1 MQTIAFVSQKGG
13 TGKTTT
19 AIGLAVAAHLE
30 GRRVVIIDT
39 DPQTNAANWGDRRQE
54 QKIAEGPESYSCGVG
69 QLAKVIEGARADG
82 YDLAIIDTA
91 GKSDTAATAA
101 AKLADLVL
109 IPVQSQVFD
118 LETLDA
124 VKVILGMAENPPAF
138 VVITKAHPATRD
150 PVGDMAEGIKAR
162 FGLDIA
168 PAALTLRRVYAVAP
182 ETGQGPQEIE
192 KDGKA
197 AAELAALYAFA
208 KAQNS
213 KTAKLQKR
221 A

>member
-1 MQTIAFVSQKGG
+1 MQTIAFISQKGG

-30 GRRVVIIDT
+30 GSRVVIIDT

-54 QKIAEGPESYSCGVG
+54 QNEGGPESYSCGVG

-109 IPVQSQVFD
+109 IPVQAR
-118 LETLDA
+118 LCGHHKGA
-124 VKVILGMAENPPAF
+124 PRNP
-138 VVITKAHPATRD
+138 
-150 PVGDMAEGIKAR
+150 
-162 FGLDIA
+162 
-168 PAALTLRRVYAVAP
+168 
-182 ETGQGPQEIE
+182 
-192 KDGKA
+192 
-197 AAELAALYAFA
+197 
-208 KAQNS
+208 
-213 KTAKLQKR
+213 
-221 A
+221 

>member
-1 MQTIAFVSQKGG
+1 MQTISLISQKGG

-30 GRRVVIIDT
+30 GLRVAIIDT
-39 DPQTNAANWGDRRQE
+39 DPQTNAANWGDRRE
-54 QKIAEGPESYSCGVG
+54 GEAGPEAYSCGVG
-69 QLAKVIEGARADG
+69 QLAKVVEGARADG
-82 YDLAIIDTA
+82 YDLVIIDTA
-91 GKSDTAATAA
+91 GKSDTAATSA

-124 VKVILGMAENPPAF
+124 VKTILGMAGNPPAF
-138 VVITKAHPATRD
+138 VVITKAHPSTRD
-150 PVGDMAEGIKAR
+150 PVGDMAEGIKER
-162 FGLDIA
+162 FGLETA
-168 PAALTLRRVYAVAP
+168 PVALAQRRVYATAP
-182 ETGQGPQEIE
+182 ETGQGPQEV
-192 KDGKA
+192 DGGDKA
-197 AAELAALYAFA
+197 AAELTALFAFA
-208 KAQNS
+208 KEQHS